1 MDLRVN
7 GTSHAIPAAWQ
18 GESLLHLLREHL
30 GLRGAKFGCG
40 AGQCGA
46 CSVLV
51 DGAAV
56 RSCITPAADTVG
68 SEIRTIEGL
77 AAPAAL
83 HPLQQAWID
92 MAVPQC
98 GYCQAGQIV
107 AAAALLRRTPNPS
120 DAEIDA
126 AMSGNLCRCG
136 TYRRIRAAIRQ
147 VAEATR

>member
-30 GLRGAKFGCG
+30 GLHGTKFGCG

-56 RSCITPAADTVG
+56 RSCITPAADIVG

-136 TYRRIRAAIRQ
+136 TYGRIRAAIRQ
-147 VAEATR
+147 VAEAAR